1 MGQVRGMGQAGR
13 PAPKNTPSSHREG
26 RSLSRR
32 DFLRVTSAALISGGM
47 LVTLG
52 GCSAENIN
60 QVMEDTGLK
69 DTLDATL
76 RNKRTIVDHAG
87 RSVTIPTS
95 DVLERVYFTGA
106 NGQIPVFSLAPD
118 LMAGTGMLF
127 TQEEL
132 KYLPAGTEKL
142 GYYGS
147 LSGNGEIDREALIA
161 ADVQLVI
168 DASSIALSA
177 ADIDTA
183 QKLQD
188 QTGIPV
194 VCCDGSFDK
203 IAECYRFMGDILGCP
218 DRAEELAVYL
228 EDIYERVTAALS
240 GLADEDKVTLYYAE
254 GPLGLQTEPDE
265 SLHALTYY
273 VAGANNVAAVEA
285 TQGLGMSNVSLES
298 VLNWDPEVI
307 VAWDDVI
314 RGGADEIIRTN
325 PSWAPIKAVQNGR
338 VYTMPNA
345 PFAWCDRPPSSNRF
359 LGIQWVANMLYPDL
373 YDVDMVEV
381 VKDFY
386 QTMFWVEIT
395 DDDAKELLGNSYPP
409 YNRKAG

>member
-1 MGQVRGMGQAGR
+1 MMDR
-13 PAPKNTPSSHREG
+13 RE
-26 RSLSRR
+26 
-32 DFLRVTSAALISGGM
+32 FLRGASVAALSGGM
-47 LVTLG
+47 LLTMS
-52 GCSAENIN
+52 GCSAEHID
-60 QVMEDTGLK
+60 QVMAESGLK
-69 DTLDATL
+69 GTLDAAL
-76 RNKRTIVDHAG
+76 RGTREVCDHAG
-87 RSVTIPTS
+87 RTVTIPVP
-95 DVLERVYFTGA
+95 DALERVYFTGA
-106 NGQIPVFSLAPD
+106 NGQIPVFSLAPE

-127 TQEEL
+127 TPEEL
-132 KYLPAGTEKL
+132 RYLPQGTENL

-147 LSGNGEIDREALIA
+147 LSGNGEIDREALMA

-168 DASSIALSA
+168 DSSSIALSA

-203 IAECYRFMGDILGCP
+203 IADCYRFLGDVLGVP
-218 DRAEELAVYL
+218 ARAEELAVYL
-228 EDIYERVTAALS
+228 EGIYARVTSALS
-240 GLADEDKVTLYYAE
+240 GLKDEDKVSLYYAE

-265 SLHALTYY
+265 SMHALTFY

-285 TQGLGMSNVSLES
+285 TQGLGMSNVNLES
-298 VLNWDPEVI
+298 VLDWDPEVI
-307 VAWDDVI
+307 IAWDDVI
-314 RGGADEIIRTN
+314 RGGADEIIRASS
-325 PSWAPIKAVQNGR
+325 SWEPIKAVQNGR

-345 PFAWCDRPPSSNRF
+345 PFAWCDRPPSCNRF

-386 QTMFWVEIT
+386 KTMFWVEIT
-395 DDDAKELLGNSYPP
+395 DEDAKGLLGNSYPP
-409 YNRKAG
+409 YGKEAR